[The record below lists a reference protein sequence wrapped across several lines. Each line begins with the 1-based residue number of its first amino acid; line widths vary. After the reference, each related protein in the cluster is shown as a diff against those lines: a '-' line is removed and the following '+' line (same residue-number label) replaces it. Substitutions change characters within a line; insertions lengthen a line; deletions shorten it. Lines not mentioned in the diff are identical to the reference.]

1 MYVTKFS
8 EIFSISSIISYN
20 ILQKNKSK
28 HLKFVLKTICFHN
41 KFWKNFCQRFLKET
55 LCSLDREL
63 CSASKREHRL
73 CLYDHENSLTDNPFF
88 FSLFNMWRLPG
99 SQLPLLV
106 ESRSPTDTVQELSH
120 FGINASFILSF
131 TFFQS
136 AKFGFCLNLGEKVQM
151 RWKSSFY
158 SQMFSLFTNVF
169 SSQCFKF
176 SFPVFSLCLRF
187 K

>member
-88 FSLFNMWRLPG
+88 FLCLICEGCQEVSSHHWW
-99 SQLPLLV
+99 SQEAPPIP
-106 ESRSPTDTVQELSH
+106 SRNCRTSVSMLH
-120 FGINASFILSF
+120 SFYHLLSF
-131 TFFQS
+131 NL
-136 AKFGFCLNLGEKVQM
+136 LNLGFVWILG
-151 RWKSSFY
+151 RKSKWDENHLFTHKCFLF
-158 SQMFSLFTNVF
+158 SQMFSLLNVL
-169 SSQCFKF
+169 
-176 SFPVFSLCLRF
+176 SFPFLFSHCV
-187 K
+187 